1 VGKNH
6 GNILGAVMTFR
17 YIGSKARIVEAIASY
32 IGEPNGEGKF
42 VDVFCGTGVV
52 SEAASKMGWPVR
64 LNDFL
69 YSAVT
74 MAGAR
79 LVGGSQARFGQ
90 VGGYEAAIDKLN
102 RLRPKRGFCW
112 KEYSPASSEHLGFER
127 RYFTEHNAAKID
139 AIRLKIARWRA
150 ADEITQLEERLLIAD
165 LLSATNRV
173 ANIAGTYGCFLSQW
187 QDQARNELKLVAREL
202 PSKSRRVESS
212 VREAA
217 KVKIDPHDVVY
228 LDPPYTKRQYA
239 AYYHILETVAL
250 GDNPAVEGVTG
261 LRPWKHKASDF
272 CYRTRAL
279 TALSTLIS
287 NVQAKRVLLS
297 YSEEGHVPIGLLAES
312 LSDMGDMSL
321 IRLSDVGRYRPN
333 KKSTDKS
340 SVSEYLIVLDK
351 REHAAA

>member
-1 VGKNH
+1 
-6 GNILGAVMTFR
+6 MTFR

-32 IGEPNGEGKF
+32 IGKPNGEGRF

-79 LVGGSQARFGQ
+79 LVGGPQAKFEQ
-90 VGGYEAAIDKLN
+90 IGGYEAAIEQLN
-102 RLRPKRGFCW
+102 KLRPKHGFCW

-127 RYFTEHNAAKID
+127 RYFTEQNAGKID
-139 AIRLKIARWRA
+139 AIRSKIARWRVEE
-150 ADEITQLEERLLIAD
+150 EISALEERLLIAD

-173 ANIAGTYGCFLSQW
+173 ANIAGTYGCFLSHW
-187 QDQARNELKLVAREL
+187 QDQARSELKLITRALPARAH
-202 PSKSRRVESS
+202 KVESS
-212 VREAA
+212 VREAT

-250 GDNPAVEGVTG
+250 GDKPSVEGVTG

-279 TALSTLIS
+279 NALSTLIS

-297 YSEEGHVPIGLLAES
+297 YSEEGHVPIGLLAEA
-312 LSDMGDMSL
+312 LSGMGKMSVT
-321 IRLSDVGRYRPN
+321 RLSDVGRYRPN
-333 KKSTDKS
+333 RKSAEKS

-351 REHAAA
+351 RVRATA